1 MNGFDVTVLKN
12 QNKCFVENL
21 DNVDGLRSKL
31 LLLHETQILQLAS
44 QLSNVLG
51 INDLL
56 KLRDHVELKI
66 REIYEQD
73 IQSNKEG

>member
-1 MNGFDVTVLKN
+1 MSRIIVDQYPDQVLIMNLNYSEHDEICFKN
-12 QNKCFVENL
+12 E
-21 DNVDGLRSKL
+21 D
-31 LLLHETQILQLAS
+31 ILQLAS

-66 REIYEQD
+66 REIYDESKRD
-73 IQSNKEG
+73 TNKAE

>member
-1 MNGFDVTVLKN
+1 MKNILVDQYNDQVSIMNLNYSEHDEI
-12 QNKCFVENL
+12 CFKQE
-21 DNVDGLRSKL
+21 
-31 LLLHETQILQLAS
+31 EILQLAS

-66 REIYEQD
+66 REIYDESKRD
-73 IQSNKEG
+73 TNKAE

>member
-1 MNGFDVTVLKN
+1 MKNILVDQYNDQVSIMNLNYSEHDEI
-12 QNKCFVENL
+12 CFKQE
-21 DNVDGLRSKL
+21 
-31 LLLHETQILQLAS
+31 EILQLAS

-66 REIYEQD
+66 REIYDESKRD
-73 IQSNKEG
+73 TNKVE

>member
-1 MNGFDVTVLKN
+1 MKNILVDQYNDQISIMNLNYSEHDEI
-12 QNKCFVENL
+12 CFKQE
-21 DNVDGLRSKL
+21 
-31 LLLHETQILQLAS
+31 EILQLAS

-66 REIYEQD
+66 REIYEET
-73 IQSNKEG
+73 K

>member
-1 MNGFDVTVLKN
+1 MNGFNVTVLKN

-44 QLSNVLG
+44 QLSDVLG

-66 REIYEQD
+66 REIYEET
-73 IQSNKEG
+73 K